1 MYAQDR
7 LDEADELARLA
18 EQYSAPDDVTSQ
30 ALWRSVRAKVLARR
44 GETEGALPL
53 AREAVKMLRTT
64 DALVWQGNA
73 LADEAEVLRLL
84 DRDTPAV
91 RRLLDEAL
99 ELFERKGAVV
109 SAGKLVEG
117 PGRAATAAR
126 A

>member
-1 MYAQDR
+1 
-7 LDEADELARLA
+7 
-18 EQYSAPDDVTSQ
+18 
-30 ALWRSVRAKVLARR
+30 
-44 GETEGALPL
+44 
-53 AREAVKMLRTT
+53 MLRTT

-84 DRDTPAV
+84 DQDTPAA

-117 PGRAATAAR
+117 LGPAATAAR